1 MVMTREERAKT
12 IADNRIHDKDSGSV
26 EVQVSLI
33 THRIRYLTEHLKQH
47 RKDFHSR
54 RGLQL
59 MVSRRTRL
67 LRYLARR
74 EPDRYQALIK
84 KMGLRR

>member
-12 IADNRIHDKDSGSV
+12 IADHRIHDKDSGSV
-26 EVQVSLI
+26 EVQCSLI
-33 THRIRYLTEHLKQH
+33 THRITYLTEHLKQH

-74 EPDRYQALIK
+74 NPDRYQALVK
-84 KMGLRR
+84 KLGLRR